1 MLLGEALHCVYFWS
15 QERLLG
21 KLKLILQGKLRVL
34 VLEYEN
40 RYLAGRSI
48 TVRCYHREMSRNSC
62 SCLIQVIISGCHQT
76 PGIEV
81 AEDFWSF
88 DGREPTNL

>member
-1 MLLGEALHCVYFWS
+1 MQMLLGEALHCVYFWS

-40 RYLAGRSI
+40 R
-48 TVRCYHREMSRNSC
+48 
-62 SCLIQVIISGCHQT
+62 
-76 PGIEV
+76 
-81 AEDFWSF
+81 
-88 DGREPTNL
+88 